1 MGRAEAA
8 AFAWRRQRRGLC
20 PRSEPE
26 RLFILFYCKRYPL
39 QGVAAF
45 LFGMSQRQ
53 VSGWVGQLASLVKAV
68 LTELRRLPTTAH
80 TPVLMLSVDAT
91 PHSRERLLSLGA
103 NGHVS
108 KPFNVPELLAR
119 LAALL
124 PSTPGL

>member
-20 PRSEPE
+20 PRSEPKG
-26 RLFILFYCKRYPL
+26 LFILFYCKCYPF

-53 VSGWVGQLASLVKAV
+53 VSGWIGQLASLVKAV

-80 TPVLMLSVDAT
+80 TPVRMLSADAT
-91 PHSRERLLSLGA
+91 AHSRERLLSLGA